1 MAFASKFPRML
12 FFASCVAMGASASS
26 SGCIATSTI
35 EFDPDENFPPS
46 IISQPN
52 ADFPLNEIG
61 RINLDDPLPP
71 GEPAEV
77 PLQVIIR
84 DPNFDQTLE
93 YRIFLDSP
101 PPPEAEFAIQQGDVE
116 PSGLLERP
124 RTFAISYDELEP
136 GICHKIELVVVGRF
150 ISNVEQ
156 RRPEQEGDADLATWW
171 VEVTD
176 TDNDVILQECR

>member
-1 MAFASKFPRML
+1 MTFASKLPGML
-12 FFASCVAMGASASS
+12 FFASCVALGASAPT

-35 EFDPDENFPPS
+35 EFDPVENFPPS
-46 IISQPN
+46 IISQPL

-61 RINLDDPLPP
+61 QINLDDLVESP
-71 GEPAEV
+71 EM

-101 PPPEAEFAIQQGDVE
+101 PPPSPETPVDF
-116 PSGLLERP
+116 GLIPPEGVLERP
-124 RTFAISYDELEP
+124 SEFFISYDLLAP
-136 GICHKIELVVVGRF
+136 GICHKIELVVVGEF
-150 ISNVEQ
+150 ESFVEP
-156 RRPEQEGDADLATWW
+156 RRPVQEGDVDQATWW

-176 TDNDVILQECR
+176 SDNPVITVECR